1 MSASSESLGLLVE
14 FSIGLAGFSAIV
26 SVFLQRSSQLSALDR
41 FRIFNLLLLA
51 LLPAF
56 IVFTCIG
63 FESIL
68 ADLDLAVR
76 ISSAVLAGCLLIF
89 VISIPGRL
97 KRLPSDQRELIRTGA
112 FLFLLVAVA
121 GNIIAQTLSSIT
133 LEGGVAFGTL
143 FFGLSVILLQGVIQ
157 FIWIIIAR
165 PTDAA

>member
-1 MSASSESLGLLVE
+1 MSVSSESLGLLVE

-26 SVFLQRSSQLSALDR
+26 SVFLQRSSQLSGLDR
-41 FRIFNLLLLA
+41 FRILNLLLFA

-56 IVFTCIG
+56 IAFTCIG

-76 ISSAVLAGCLLIF
+76 ISSAVFAGCLLIF
-89 VISIPGRL
+89 VISIPSRL
-97 KRLPSDQRELIRTGA
+97 NRLSSDQRGLIRTGA
-112 FLFLLVAVA
+112 VLSVVVTVV
-121 GNIIAQTLSSIT
+121 GNIIAQTLSSIA

-157 FIWIIIAR
+157 FVWIIIER
-165 PTDAA
+165 PTDAV

>member
-1 MSASSESLGLLVE
+1 MSTSSGSLGLLVE

-41 FRIFNLLLLA
+41 LRILNLLLLA

-76 ISSAVLAGCLLIF
+76 ISSAVFAGCLLIF
-89 VISIPGRL
+89 VISIPRRL

-112 FLFLLVAVA
+112 FLFLLVAVV

-133 LEGGVAFGTL
+133 FEGRVAFGTL

-165 PTDAA
+165 PTDDA